1 MLTLKG
7 AFSTNLRS
15 APLVHGAVQVKGV
28 EIHWETTFKNP
39 GELFAAQ
46 LRDNAFDVFEFSIS
60 DYAIV
65 RSRHSARW
73 QWTAIPIFLSRALL
87 QLNTWVNVQ
96 SGIKGAG
103 DMKGKRLAVAD

>member
-1 MLTLKG
+1 
-7 AFSTNLRS
+7 
-15 APLVHGAVQVKGV
+15 VKGLD
-28 EIHWETTFKNP
+28 IHWQTTFKNP

-60 DYAIV
+60 DYVIV
-65 RSRHSARW
+65 RSRPSARW

-96 SGIKGAG
+96 SGITGAG
-103 DMKGKRLAVAD
+103 DMKGKQKHR